1 MTCWATPSLI
11 QNAVRAKEKHR
22 LPVVLSRDEVR
33 HLFQQMSGK
42 NRLMAELLYGAGL
55 RSIECCRL
63 RVQDIDL

>member
-42 NRLMAELLYGAGL
+42 KSVDGGITLWCGIAFY
-55 RSIECCRL
+55 
-63 RVQDIDL
+63 